1 MIIRATSLIGSRR
14 HRLLDYMANGNVL
27 RRGIQPGRVLEVGY
41 ANGKGFVTLVAGRDN
56 LQIYGIDLVD
66 KGLRRGDFTMI
77 VGDASHL
84 SFPDDCFD
92 VVLSFGVLKHV
103 QPVEKLRCMVW
114 ATNRV
119 GKSSYNFMPTVSVS
133 IEPHT
138 S

>member
-1 MIIRATSLIGSRR
+1 MS
-14 HRLLDYMANGNVL
+14 NGNVF
-27 RRGIQPGRVLEVGY
+27 RRGIRPRRILEVGC
-41 ANGKGFVTLVAGRDN
+41 ANRKDFVTLVAGHDDLR
-56 LQIYGIDLVD
+56 IYGIDLVD
-66 KGLRRGDFTMI
+66 KGLRRDDFTMI